1 MTGNYMKCHQ
11 NGKAAESKVN
21 RRCFHHKLAGQ
32 VHRGERYRNFK
43 KQNSGIAK
51 KNNRRV
57 GAWGLYDPESE
68 VRVKTEKEGEE
79 Y

>member
-1 MTGNYMKCHQ
+1 M
-11 NGKAAESKVN
+11 
-21 RRCFHHKLAGQ
+21 
-32 VHRGERYRNFK
+32 K

-57 GAWGLYDPESE
+57 AKKNNRRVGAWELYDPESE